1 MHLEEHKKREQ
12 LRGCKKKKKGR
23 REGRTQNKNKTK
35 QN

>member
-1 MHLEEHKKREQ
+1 MHLEVHKKGEQ
-12 LRGCKKKKKGR
+12 LRGCKEAR